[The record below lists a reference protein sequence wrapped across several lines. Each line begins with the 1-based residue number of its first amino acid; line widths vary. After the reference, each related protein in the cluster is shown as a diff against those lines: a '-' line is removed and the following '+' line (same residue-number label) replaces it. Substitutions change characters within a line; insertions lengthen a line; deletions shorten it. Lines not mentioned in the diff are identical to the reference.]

1 MGKLHWNILCL
12 YLYLFSLPVRW
23 QFGSYII
30 GVQHLEMY
38 VQVWRWNVWFR
49 EPNLNKYGP
58 RKAQKLKLP
67 LMEDVNF
74 EAQWPKQQLHFD
86 FFFFVFQSHY
96 TYHLQLTN
104 ESLMSGRVVAS
115 CWVKIQESQGWG
127 VRQRNILQKR
137 TLESCSNSYL

>member
-23 QFGSYII
+23 RFGSYII

-49 EPNLNKYGP
+49 EPNF
-58 RKAQKLKLP
+58 
-67 LMEDVNF
+67 EDVNF
-74 EAQWPKQQLHFD
+74 EAQWPKQQLHID
-86 FFFFVFQSHY
+86 YFFFVFQSHY

-104 ESLMSGRVVAS
+104 ESLVSGRVVAS